1 MKYSESEISA
11 IVRQVVA
18 KMNLK
23 EPTGANGIFEDMNEA
38 IAAAK
43 EAQQIVRKMPLD
55 AREKVIANI
64 RKKTIENAEILARM
78 GVEETGMGNVGHKI
92 LKHKLTAEMT
102 PGTEDIT
109 TTAWSGDKGLTLIE
123 MGPFGVIGAI
133 TPCTNPSETIICN
146 TIGMFAAGNTVVFN
160 AHPAAI
166 KTSNYAVNMLNE
178 ASLEA
183 GGPANICCSLVKPTL
198 ESSNIMMH
206 HKDIQ
211 L

>member
-64 RKKTIENAEILARM
+64 
-78 GVEETGMGNVGHKI
+78 VD
-92 LKHKLTAEMT
+92 
-102 PGTEDIT
+102 TEVLD
-109 TTAWSGDKGLTLIE
+109 E
-123 MGPFGVIGAI
+123 
-133 TPCTNPSETIICN
+133 
-146 TIGMFAAGNTVVFN
+146 
-160 AHPAAI
+160 
-166 KTSNYAVNMLNE
+166 
-178 ASLEA
+178 
-183 GGPANICCSLVKPTL
+183 
-198 ESSNIMMH
+198 
-206 HKDIQ
+206 
-211 L
+211 